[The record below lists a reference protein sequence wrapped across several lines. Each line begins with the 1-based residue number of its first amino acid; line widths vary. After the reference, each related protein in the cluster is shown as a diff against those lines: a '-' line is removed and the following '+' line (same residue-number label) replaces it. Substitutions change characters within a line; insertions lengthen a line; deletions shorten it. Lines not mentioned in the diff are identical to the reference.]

1 MLDKRSRNILI
12 LFGVVLLFLI
22 ITEATR
28 PKAINWSPSY
38 TSNDTAPFG
47 SDVFYKELPSLYP
60 NATFE
65 TVEEDPYEFLRD
77 TTAYKTN
84 TAYMFINDYIYFDEE
99 QRDKIRAY
107 VAAGNSVFIS
117 SSTNYYKV
125 NDSVKIESRRVYNQ
139 QEEELRPEL
148 FTQSYKADSSLFYK
162 KGMYKTTF
170 YEIDTLNTKAL
181 GYYKSENPATSALNF
196 VKLKHGEGYFYF
208 HTVPEAFS
216 NYYMLKG
223 NEAYTAAVLSHID
236 ATHIYLDAYKKSGR
250 KVVTSPMRF
259 VFNQVSLTWA
269 YYLLLGGLL
278 LFVIFR
284 GKREQRII
292 EVIEPLENTSIEFTK
307 TIGDLYFQ
315 HKDYG
320 NIIAKKITYFL
331 ESVRTNYYLK
341 TDTLDASFIK
351 RLALKSGHT
360 EEETQKLI
368 QLIKHLKGKA
378 MHIEADLI
386 ELNKKI
392 EAFRL

>member
-28 PKAINWSPSY
+28 PKAINWRPSY
-38 TSNDTAPFG
+38 TDSDTAPFG
-47 SDVFYKELPSLYP
+47 SDVFYEELPSLYP

-65 TVEEDPYEFLRD
+65 TVDEDPYEFLRD

-84 TAYMFINDYIYFDEE
+84 TAYLFINDYIYFDEE
-99 QRDKIRAY
+99 QRDKLRAY
-107 VAAGNSVFIS
+107 VAAGNSAFIS

-125 NDSVKIESRRVYNQ
+125 NDSVKIESRRVYN
-139 QEEELRPEL
+139 ELEKELHPDL
-148 FTQSYKADSSLFYK
+148 FTSSYTSDSLISYK

-236 ATHIYLDAYKKSGR
+236 ATHFYLDSYKKSGR

-278 LFVIFR
+278 IFVIFR

-341 TDTLDASFIK
+341 TDTLDATFIK

-392 EAFRL
+392 EAYRL